1 MPTIYACL
9 TVHTLRRASAIN
21 SALAYGSDDA
31 WCRTQNFMKEKKK
44 NIVLL
49 EDNATDK
56 ERKKRELDALM
67 FGELVFRQFDCPKGY
82 FTLKDLDGL
91 ACQQISTSKIP
102 F

>member
-1 MPTIYACL
+1 
-9 TVHTLRRASAIN
+9 
-21 SALAYGSDDA
+21 
-31 WCRTQNFMKEKKK
+31 MKEKKK